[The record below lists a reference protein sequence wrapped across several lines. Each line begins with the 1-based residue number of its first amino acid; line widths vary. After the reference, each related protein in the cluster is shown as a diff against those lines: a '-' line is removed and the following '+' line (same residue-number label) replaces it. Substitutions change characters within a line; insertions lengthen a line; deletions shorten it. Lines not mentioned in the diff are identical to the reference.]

1 MACPYFM
8 PVEPL
13 AEPLWPHP
21 QRLPL
26 GGGYTGYC
34 TAGRDEESR
43 PTADELRDF
52 CNMGYATRCS
62 RLPQERAVDSHR
74 FRVTQAGAQIAI
86 FFCSELR
93 HAPVEQAT
101 LIFDQ
106 AGGRWIQAHSNTC
119 VQRQAESALRSWQA
133 QRAPAQAP
141 LIAELEPQNA

>member
-34 TAGRDEESR
+34 TAAGHESASLSTEELS
-43 PTADELRDF
+43 EF

-62 RLPQERAVDSHR
+62 RLPQERAADSHR
-74 FRVTQAGAQIAI
+74 FRVTHAGEQITI

-106 AGGRWIQAHSNTC
+106 AGDRWIQAHSNAC
-119 VQRQAESALRSWQA
+119 VQRQAECALRSWQA
-133 QRAPAQAP
+133 QRAPAQAEP
-141 LIAELEPQNA
+141 IAELEPQNA